1 MKHFLA
7 LIRPRLMAGRY
18 TIGRNRYT
26 ARRQRLFDLCAVFL
40 FLLLLPY
47 ACSLL
52 FGRDEGLR
60 ETVELAEEQP
70 GLWVVC
76 REPEGE
82 KKIPMET
89 YIQGALAAS
98 IPADCSYEALK
109 AQAVILRTLC
119 IHAYENRPDSADRFI
134 RASEVGQRYAGAGE
148 RQRLWGS
155 TFEEREA
162 LFASAVSDTAGMY
175 LTWQER
181 TMEPAYFWLS
191 AGRTRDGQEV
201 LGREGE
207 GMVSVD
213 CPGDSQAEDFE
224 QTLTVEE
231 QEFWERLG
239 MEPGRKI
246 ILTRDSAG
254 YVLQVTIG
262 GEDLSGEKFRTLFG
276 LPSSCFFIEGAD
288 GQVRITTRGV
298 GHGLGFCQHEAD
310 RLAAEGA
317 GWEELLQT
325 FFKDA
330 QIRKTE

>member
-1 MKHFLA
+1 MKHFGA
-7 LIRPRLMAGRY
+7 LIRPRLPAGRH
-18 TIGRNRYT
+18 TIGRKRYT

-47 ACSLL
+47 VCSL
-52 FGRDEGLR
+52 FWGRDEGLR

-76 REPEGE
+76 QEPEGE

-98 IPADCSYEALK
+98 IPADCSYETLK

-119 IHAYENRPDSADRFI
+119 IHAYENRPNSTDRFI
-134 RASEVGQRYAGAGE
+134 RASQVGQRYADTGE
-148 RQRLWGS
+148 RRRLWGGA
-155 TFEEREA
+155 FEEKEE
-162 LFASAVSDTAGMY
+162 LFTSAVSDTAERY
-175 LTWQER
+175 LTWQGR

-191 AGRTRDGQEV
+191 AGRTRDGREV
-201 LGREGE
+201 LGGGGE

-224 QTLTVEE
+224 HTVDMEE
-231 QEFWERLG
+231 KAFWELVG
-239 MEPGRKI
+239 MEPGGKI

-254 YVLQVTIG
+254 YVLQVAV
-262 GEDLSGEKFRTLFG
+262 GEETWSGEKFRTLFE

-288 GQVRITTRGV
+288 GRVRITARGV

-310 RLAAEGA
+310 RLANEGA
-317 GWEELLQT
+317 GWEELLHT
-325 FFKDA
+325 FFKDV